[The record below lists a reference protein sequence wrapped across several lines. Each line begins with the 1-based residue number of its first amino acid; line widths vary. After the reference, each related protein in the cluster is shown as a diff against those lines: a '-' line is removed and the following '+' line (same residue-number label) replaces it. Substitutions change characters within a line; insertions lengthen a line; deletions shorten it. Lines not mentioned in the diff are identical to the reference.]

1 MAIFDIFKKKKI
13 EEKPQ
18 KIEEKEKSLEQKLP
32 VQKREIPRS
41 SAGMAAK
48 SLAIPKQKKS
58 NGVIYGIVREPHISE
73 KATNLG
79 EVNQYVFKVFPRA
92 NKNEIKKA
100 IEAIYGVDVLA
111 VNIITIPAKKRRLG
125 KTTGFKK
132 GHKKAIVK
140 IRAGQKIE
148 IL

>member
-1 MAIFDIFKKKKI
+1 MAVFDIFKKKKI

-32 VQKREIPRS
+32 IQKRE
-41 SAGMAAK
+41 
-48 SLAIPKQKKS
+48 IPKQKKS
-58 NGVIYGIVREPHISE
+58 SGVVYGIVREPHISE

-79 EVNQYVFKVFPRA
+79 EINQYVFKVFPRA

-125 KTTGFKK
+125 KIIGFKK

-140 IRAGQKIE
+140 IKEGQKIE